1 MCWCVLLDAG
11 FVRGCTRCEGH
22 VGEVLGRHLPE
33 PRVGEHKSPLSL
45 TQGLTP
51 LHLVILL
58 VVLTTPPGNGD
69 WSSWEAAPSH
79 FGWVVVVLT
88 KVTATGSRV
97 GGFHCELGQRVWGG
111 AQQVG

>member
-1 MCWCVLLDAG
+1 MLVRPPGCWVCAWL
-11 FVRGCTRCEGH
+11 H

-45 TQGLTP
+45 ARGLTA
-51 LHLVILL
+51 LHLVTL
-58 VVLTTPPGNGD
+58 VVGLTTPPGNGD

-79 FGWVVVVLT
+79 FGWVVVVLK

-97 GGFHCELGQRVWGG
+97 GGFH
-111 AQQVG
+111 